1 MHGRLR
7 RKKAEDAAAARRA
20 PRPMIFLWITLK
32 ILLFNFGLD
41 LWKRFLWKRFAKAS
55 SSKACQA
62 RGASMN
68 QQHITERVVSRAYW
82 PRARELPK
90 CEACGDLMVAPEASG
105 LRPDGSVYYLW
116 SCDCCGQSLVTWHAD
131 SRGKTYGET

>member
-32 ILLFNFGLD
+32 ILLFYFRIRLVEKIRQGKLIQGLQG
-41 LWKRFLWKRFAKAS
+41 K
-55 SSKACQA
+55 
-62 RGASMN
+62 GASMN
-68 QQHITERVVSRAYW
+68 QQPTTERVVSSAYW

-105 LRPDGSVYYLW
+105 LRPDGCVYYLW
-116 SCDCCGQSLVTWHAD
+116 SCDCCGQSLVTNAWKAA
-131 SRGKTYGET
+131 